1 MTPNDT
7 WKGLALDALALADGV
22 LQRWGGFAEL
32 DAERWKELRR
42 DLNAG
47 CWERHFCVSATASG
61 LRLEPKTGPAAT
73 LAMFMEIVE
82 EIKNSLKERI

>member
-47 CWERHFCVSATASG
+47 CWERHFCVSG